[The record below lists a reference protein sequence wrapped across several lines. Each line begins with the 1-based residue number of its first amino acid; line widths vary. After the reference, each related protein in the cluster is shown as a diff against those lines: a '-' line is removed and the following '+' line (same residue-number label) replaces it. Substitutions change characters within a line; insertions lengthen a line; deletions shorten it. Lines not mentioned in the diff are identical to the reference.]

1 MMNLEEIKA
10 LMQEFDQSGI
20 HKMSLEIENLSL
32 KLEKETMINKMM
44 KVAPPTLAPAE
55 PVVAMAAEGPSAVAV
70 TAVPAQEPVQEN
82 AGEVPVKSPVVG
94 TFYQASA
101 PDAAPFVTVGQRV
114 QKGQT
119 LCIIEAMKMMNEIAA
134 PVSGEVVKI
143 LVNQEDMVEYD
154 QTIMLIK
161 EG

>member
-1 MMNLEEIKA
+1 MVFIA
-10 LMQEFDQSGI
+10 A
-20 HKMSLEIENLSL
+20 
-32 KLEKETMINKMM
+32 INKMF
-44 KVAPPTLAPAE
+44 KAPKATLIPAE
-55 PVVAMAAEGPSAVAV
+55 AHPEPVLEAGP
-70 TAVPAQEPVQEN
+70 TAVSVVQLEN
-82 AGEVPVKSPVVG
+82 PGEVPVKSPVVG

-101 PDAAPFVTVGQRV
+101 PDAAPFVTIGQRV

>member
-10 LMQEFDQSGI
+10 LIQEFDQSGI
-20 HKMSLEIENLSL
+20 HKMTLEIENLSL
-32 KLEKETMINKMM
+32 KLEKESTINKMF
-44 KVAPPTLAPAE
+44 KAPKATLIPAE
-55 PVVAMAAEGPSAVAV
+55 AHPEPVLEAGP
-70 TAVPAQEPVQEN
+70 TAVSVVQLEN
-82 AGEVPVKSPVVG
+82 PGEVPVKSPVVG

-101 PDAAPFVTVGQRV
+101 PDAAPFVTIGQRV